1 MAQKGAHPIAEGE
14 TTGVVTKRRVGAVGV
29 TALALCTGL
38 GNLVLLAVESW
49 PFTNWATGVFALWI
63 ALPAWLFHMT
73 ARVADRGDVLALPY
87 MVIAP
92 LALIGGL
99 VSVAHGVWARGGDA
113 LPMAFIGAPLA
124 QLAVV
129 MPFLLMT
136 GTDKQRGSV
145 PQER

>member
-1 MAQKGAHPIAEGE
+1 MARKGAHPIAERG
-14 TTGVVTKRRVGAVGV
+14 TTGVVTKRRVGSVAV
-29 TALALCTGL
+29 TALAGCTGL

-49 PFTNWATGVFALWI
+49 PFNSWAIGVFALWI

-136 GTDKQRGSV
+136 GTDKQRNSV